1 MRSKLML
8 VGIGTTAALLATLP
22 ATGPA
27 TAHPSLAAAAVGVL
41 TADYEMNEPVGASVM
56 TDSSGSGVNGAI
68 VPSSDITTGWVSYDG
83 ATGYHWLR
91 RPPNEPPAS
100 PERIIQVPD
109 NANLEPGSAT
119 GTFTIELRYRTSNKF
134 GNIAQKGQ
142 STCAAASG
150 RSRTRRVARRA
161 SSRARP
167 AASRPGCRQPSTT
180 TSGTC

>member
-1 MRSKLML
+1 M
-8 VGIGTTAALLATLP
+8 
-22 ATGPA
+22 
-27 TAHPSLAAAAVGVL
+27 
-41 TADYEMNEPVGASVM
+41 TADYEMDEPVGASVM

-68 VPSSDITTGWVSYDG
+68 VPSSDITTGWVNYDG

-109 NANLEPGSAT
+109 NVNLEPGSAT
-119 GTFTIELRYRTSNKF
+119 GTFTIELRYRTGNKF
-134 GNIAQKGQ
+134 GNSRRRARPRV
-142 STCAAASG
+142 AAASG

-167 AASRPGCRQPSTT
+167 AASRAGCRQPSTT
-180 TSGTC
+180 TCGTCSRAC